1 MQKLFGSA
9 FLCIVF
15 NMSAQEVVWQKD
27 RFGKAEEVSYFN
39 KHINGKDKR
48 NYYYNNFKF

>member
-1 MQKLFGSA
+1 MR
-9 FLCIVF
+9 FLGTT
-15 NMSAQEVVWQKD
+15 AQEVVWQKD